1 MAPGH
6 DHLDCYPCLQLNSRA
21 VLTYIHLRHRCPET
35 PAWLLFID
43 TRQTPLSYFHQ
54 LLLALGISPHAIA
67 GLAYTTNGG
76 QFSDPLQHATNI
88 LLQLSNQQDW
98 YSSTATKCINHGT
111 IVTTHRSL
119 RVAKPNPRGHPHH
132 YNYSQACSRYQNIM
146 RLLKDHYTWST
157 MSTSSVFHLQHG
169 IHLPYRHP
177 LALPM
182 HRRPQHGQPRLP
194 SPNIHQLTW
203 TWSLPLHLRTAM
215 LSCSMRTLLDKAEH
229 YWIVLKPISSKFSHM
244 TPSILRNIMR
254 KYAPTLPPPTLRL
267 TRLPCHRH

>member
-1 MAPGH
+1 MWRKQSEDIFTDAPCLPCGHTAIVNLHHMIVTDALPAMAPGH

-43 TRQTPLSYFHQ
+43 TRQTPLFYFHQ

-111 IVTTHRSL
+111 IVT
-119 RVAKPNPRGHPHH
+119 N
-132 YNYSQACSRYQNIM
+132 
-146 RLLKDHYTWST
+146 
-157 MSTSSVFHLQHG
+157 
-169 IHLPYRHP
+169 
-177 LALPM
+177 
-182 HRRPQHGQPRLP
+182 
-194 SPNIHQLTW
+194 
-203 TWSLPLHLRTAM
+203 
-215 LSCSMRTLLDKAEH
+215 RTLAAT
-229 YWIVLKPISSKFSHM
+229 PII
-244 TPSILRNIMR
+244 T
-254 KYAPTLPPPTLRL
+254 TTLRHAHA
-267 TRLPCHRH
+267 TRIS